1 MRKDQIP
8 DDMPVLY
15 GSESAAK
22 ERPSK
27 NLHAHRWIN
36 EELEFSNAQWTGLV
50 AVCIVIG
57 LIFWAVIFELI
68 P

>member
-50 AVCIVIG
+50 AVCVVIG
-57 LIFWAVIFELI
+57 LLIGAILLKLI